1 MANVLR
7 RFSDSYRWREIMR
20 PDIPVYPVAYLQI
33 RLFARIGLVNV
44 FIVLIKS
51 LVTQGRGDT
60 IVSG

>member
-1 MANVLR
+1 
-7 RFSDSYRWREIMR
+7 MR